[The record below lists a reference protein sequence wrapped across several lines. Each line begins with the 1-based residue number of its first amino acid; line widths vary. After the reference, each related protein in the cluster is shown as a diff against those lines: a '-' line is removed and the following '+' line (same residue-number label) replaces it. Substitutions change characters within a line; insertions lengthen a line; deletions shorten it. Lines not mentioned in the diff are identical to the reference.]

1 MSAHPAAVY
10 DLPTYFIDEG
20 SHKFRTELPNLG
32 DDLGLNIYAHRLYA
46 HVKRRA
52 GDSGKSTAGLR
63 SMAKACGMS
72 PGSAAKACQELLD
85 LGLIRRRIE
94 IVRHETGGGRYE
106 VPTAADIWPA
116 NFTFYERLKRRQLK
130 PLTAETRA
138 AAARA
143 HLVCFLVEKGHEVV
157 RHRSEA
163 KGASPELW
171 GARRCACS
179 SCIILIGRGVSPCEH
194 KKEPTEER
202 TTEEE
207 GAAG

>member
-20 SHKFRTELPNLG
+20 SHKFRTELPNLV
-32 DDLGLNIYAHRLYA
+32 DDLGLNIYAHSLYA

-72 PGSAAKACQELLD
+72 PGSAAKARQELLD

-106 VPTAADIWPA
+106 VLTAADIWPA

-143 HLVCFLVEKGHEVV
+143 PRLLPGREGT
-157 RHRSEA
+157 RTGRRRRARARSYGDS
-163 KGASPELW
+163 KMRVHILHHSYRTG
-171 GARRCACS
+171 
-179 SCIILIGRGVSPCEH
+179 CI
-194 KKEPTEER
+194 
-202 TTEEE
+202 TT
-207 GAAG
+207 